1 MKSLSLVS
9 PDVRI
14 NKSGGGDGYVYRQL
28 SIISTDK
35 SFSSKSL
42 FLIPWDILWNAFVS
56 SSWPKTKIIIIV
68 HVLNYNINYL

>member
-14 NKSGGGDGYVYRQL
+14 NRSGGGDGYVYKQL

-35 SFSSKSL
+35 SDSSKSL
-42 FLIPWDILWNAFVS
+42 FLIPLDI
-56 SSWPKTKIIIIV
+56 
-68 HVLNYNINYL
+68 

>member
-14 NKSGGGDGYVYRQL
+14 NKSGGGDGYVYIQL

-35 SFSSKSL
+35 SDSSKSL
-42 FLIPWDILWNAFVS
+42 FLIPLDI
-56 SSWPKTKIIIIV
+56 
-68 HVLNYNINYL
+68 